1 MSIYRKNI
9 PTGNETGSILIGL
22 IIIIMIFA
30 SLTAAMLNLTSTS
43 GFLSA
48 EKNFHDRAYYL
59 AESGYRY
66 AMNQYLN
73 PTTGSSATMLLNL
86 NNTTFTLKNNAGQF
100 HLDIFPYYFTVAAN
114 PAGTQTLSAQV
125 PGQLSQDIELT
136 AGKLTI
142 SANTYDYTSAVI
154 NNNLIVFTMAQTMPF
169 FPVGSEILPTA
180 LSSSDD
186 QNNLVEGG
194 LIHLQPGS
202 AEAFPLRNG
211 SILIGRHLYVYK
223 ELDRGLNQLKKIY
236 DPATTNMTP
245 LSIPANTKIILKKY
259 IKLLSSGI
267 FGEEAYKTTRTL
279 NYYLP
284 LPGEITDS
292 QIIFHDKF
300 ETVNHWEN
308 DSSHTLGSHEIQ
320 QAGGDA
326 VLQVTGTEASGSS
339 SQMSLITLDWST
351 TNLDFTHIHENAN
364 HYLSY
369 ETQVKIGFKT
379 TIIPPLGF
387 YNPIPIPRYYA
398 AGITFRLDDNLNA
411 YGISFLRGNN
421 NLILELDH
429 IDDSLVPKDNLHAII
444 LWQQLNSGQKKTW
457 LAYKSLEHLFFYDN
471 MESTDIN
478 WDSQSPWGLT
488 STKSHSGSQCWT
500 DSPGSLYNN
509 NLNTSITSKAIDLSG
524 SDSVF
529 LSFWHQDILNIGDKG
544 IVEIS
549 ADQGIT
555 WQKIAEYHGIIGEL
569 FWHNKTI
576 DISAFAGQPNVK
588 IRFRLQTNSLGQN
601 DGWYIDDVKVYRKIP
616 VQEST
621 LLVKLRES
629 ASLQFNSG
637 QGIPMKIGDE
647 LCGTASNTIAI
658 IIDGPHL
665 SSGSWSD
672 GTATGLVMLKVLPSG
687 FQINETI
694 KISGTS
700 GQAIITGFS
709 SRSNFI
715 KAFYAEA
722 ADNGT
727 PNADYLDH
735 QKQGLARN
743 QIKWPPDPVSN
754 WSAESDFFTLIQWDQ
769 INPIIA
775 TAENLPSKSEPK
787 AIIRS
792 WEPDLLTPSNS
803 TFSQPELG
811 LHTLGN
817 GSKNVY
823 FDDFAVKAT
832 VASDPI
838 YLPPLQE

>member
-9 PTGNETGSILIGL
+9 PTGRENGSILIGL

-43 GFLSA
+43 NFLSV
-48 EKNFHDRAYYL
+48 ETVLHDQAYYL

-73 PTTGSSATMLLNL
+73 PTTGPSATRLLSL
-86 NNTTFTLKNNAGQF
+86 NNRTFTLANNAGQF
-100 HLDIFPYYFTVAAN
+100 HLDIFPYFFTLAAN
-114 PAGTQTLSAQV
+114 PAGTQALSAQV
-125 PGQLSQDIELT
+125 PGQQPQEIQLT

-142 SANTYDYTSAVI
+142 NANTYDYTSAVI

-194 LIHLQPGS
+194 LIQLQPGS

-211 SILIGRHLYVYK
+211 SILINQHLYIYK
-223 ELDRGLNQLKKIY
+223 KLDRELNQLKKIY

-245 LSIPANTKIILKKY
+245 LSITANTKIILEKY
-259 IKLLSSGI
+259 IKLLSIGI
-267 FGEEAYKTTRTL
+267 LGEDFYKTSRTL
-279 NYYLP
+279 NYSLP

-300 ETVNHWEN
+300 ETVTHWEN
-308 DSSHTLGSHEIQ
+308 DSSHTLGAHEIQ

-339 SQMSLITLDWST
+339 SQMSLIALDWST
-351 TNLDFTHIHENAN
+351 TNLDFTHIHQNAN

-369 ETQVKIGFKT
+369 EAQVKM
-379 TIIPPLGF
+379 GF
-387 YNPIPIPRYYA
+387 YNPIPVLRYYA
-398 AGITFRLDDNLNA
+398 AGISFRLDDNLNA
-411 YGISFLRGNN
+411 YGISFLRGKNN
-421 NLILELDH
+421 PASETDHLD
-429 IDDSLVPKDNLHAII
+429 DDLVPENNLHAIV
-444 LWQQLNSGQKKTW
+444 LWQQLNSGQDKIW
-457 LAYKSLEHLFFYDN
+457 LAYKSLEHVFFHDD
-471 MESTDIN
+471 MESTGIN
-478 WDSQSPWGLT
+478 WDSQTPWGLT
-488 STKSHSGSQCWT
+488 SAKSHSGSQCWT
-500 DSPGSLYNN
+500 DSPGSMYNN
-509 NLNTSITSKAIDLSG
+509 DLNTSITSKGIDLSC
-524 SDSVF
+524 SDSIF
-529 LSFWHQDILNIGDKG
+529 LSFWHQGVLNVDDKG
-544 IVEIS
+544 RIEIS
-549 ADQGIT
+549 ADQGNT
-555 WQKIAEYHGIIGEL
+555 WQILKEYQDVEYL
-569 FWHNKTI
+569 FWYNEII
-576 DISAFAGQPNVK
+576 DISAFAGQPKVK

-601 DGWYIDDVKVYRKIP
+601 DGWYLDDVKVYRKIP

-647 LCGTASNTIAI
+647 LYGTASNTIAT

-665 SSGSWSD
+665 SSGTWSD
-672 GTATGLVMLKVLPSG
+672 GTATGLVMLNALPSG
-687 FQINETI
+687 FQIGETI

-722 ADNGT
+722 VDNGT
-727 PNADYLDH
+727 PSADYLDH

-743 QIKWPPDPVSN
+743 QVKWPPDPVSN

-769 INPIIA
+769 LNPMIA
-775 TAENLPSKSEPK
+775 TAESLPSESEPK

-792 WEPDLLTPSNS
+792 WEPDLLTPENS

-838 YLPPLQE
+838 YLPPVQE

>member
-1 MSIYRKNI
+1 MNFRLNNI
-9 PTGNETGSILIGL
+9 PARGETGSLLIGL
-22 IIIIMIFA
+22 IIIIIIFA
-30 SLTAAMLNLTSTS
+30 SLAAAMLSLTSTS
-43 GFLSA
+43 SFLSA
-48 EKNFHDRAYYL
+48 EKNFQDQAFYL

-73 PTTGSSATMLLNL
+73 PGAGSSATQLLNL
-86 NNTTFTLKNNAGQF
+86 NNTTFTLNDNAGQF
-100 HLDIFPYYFTVAAN
+100 HLDIFPYYFIVKAN
-114 PAGTQTLSAQV
+114 PAGTQTLSAQA
-125 PGQLSQDIELT
+125 PGQLPQDIELS
-136 AGKLTI
+136 AGKITI
-142 SANTYDYTSAVI
+142 KANTYDYASAII
-154 NNNLIVFTMAQTMPF
+154 NNNQVIFSMVQTMPF

-186 QNNLVEGG
+186 QNNLAEGD
-194 LIHLQPGS
+194 LIQLQPGS

-211 SILIGRHLYVYK
+211 SILIGQHLYIYK
-223 ELDRGLNQLKKIY
+223 ELDRNLNQLKKIY
-236 DPATTNMTP
+236 DPATINMSP
-245 LSIPANTKIILKKY
+245 LSIPANTRIILGKY

-267 FGEEAYKTTRTL
+267 VGEGSYETSRTL

-292 QIIFHDKF
+292 EIIFHDKF
-300 ETVNHWEN
+300 ENINHWET
-308 DSSHTLGSHEIQ
+308 DSDQTLGSHEIQ
-320 QAGGDA
+320 EVNGDP
-326 VLQVTGTEASGSS
+326 VLQVTGTESLNPST
-339 SQMSLITLDWST
+339 QMSLIALDWST

-369 ETQVKIGFKT
+369 EAQVKIGFKA
-379 TIIPPLGF
+379 TIIPPLNL
-387 YNPIPIPRYYA
+387 YTPSPIPTYYA
-398 AGITFRLDDNLNA
+398 AGISFRLDDNLNA

-421 NLILELDH
+421 NPISEPDLLDDK
-429 IDDSLVPKDNLHAII
+429 IVPKDNLHAIV
-444 LWQQLNSGQKKTW
+444 LWQQLNSGQDRIW
-457 LAYKSLEHLFFYDN
+457 LAYKSLEHAFFYDD
-471 MESTDIN
+471 MESADLN

-488 STKSHSGSQCWT
+488 TAKSHSGLQCWT

-509 NLNTSITSKAIDLSG
+509 NLNISLTSKAIDLSG

-529 LSFWHQDILNIGDKG
+529 LSFWHQCFSNIEDKG

-549 ADQGIT
+549 SDQGNT
-555 WQKIAEYHGIIGEL
+555 WHMLQEYQDLIL
-569 FWHNKTI
+569 SFWNNEHINL
-576 DISAFAGQPNVK
+576 SAFGGKPDVR
-588 IRFRLQTNSLGQN
+588 IRFRLQTNSLDQN

-647 LCGTASNTIAI
+647 LCGTTSNVIAK

-672 GTATGLVMLKVLPSG
+672 GTATGLVMLKALPDG
-687 FQINETI
+687 FQIGEII

-700 GQAIITGFS
+700 GQAIITGFN
-709 SRSNFI
+709 SRNNFI
-715 KAFYAEA
+715 KVFYGEA
-722 ADNGT
+722 ADSGT
-727 PNADYLDH
+727 PNAEYLDH
-735 QKQGLARN
+735 QKQGIARN
-743 QIKWPPDPVSN
+743 QVKWPSDPVIN
-754 WSAESDFFTLIQWDQ
+754 WSAESDFFTLVQWDQ
-769 INPIIA
+769 INPDIA
-775 TAENLPSKSEPK
+775 TAENLPSKNEPK

-811 LHTLGN
+811 LHSMGN

-823 FDDFAVKAT
+823 FDDFALKAT
-832 VASDPI
+832 VAADPI